1 MGLRDRLR
9 RLRREAKGEQIAIP
23 QADGTV
29 ARFPTSA
36 LEEAFLSNCDAL
48 EARANGEEPP
58 EPHPL
63 CRALMNAAH
72 RDESWHETFFD
83 QFEAVGPVED
93 LSE

>member
-1 MGLRDRLR
+1 MGIRDRLR
-9 RLRREAKGEQIAIP
+9 RLRREARGELIEIP

-29 ARFPTSA
+29 ARLPASA
-36 LEEAFLSNCDAL
+36 LKEAFLSNCDAL

-72 RDESWHETFFD
+72 RESWHETFFD

-93 LSE
+93 LSEP